1 MGGSKWRQQD
11 EGGGEFEEAIKVI
24 IRDSSPPGQGG
35 TFAVVE
41 VTLWYQVSPNQP
53 ESHLDGRQCIFRE
66 ASNVRKDMKM
76 QKRSPP
82 S

>member
-41 VTLWYQVSPNQP
+41 VTLWYQVSPNQLV
-53 ESHLDGRQCIFRE
+53 SHLD
-66 ASNVRKDMKM
+66 
-76 QKRSPP
+76 
-82 S
+82 